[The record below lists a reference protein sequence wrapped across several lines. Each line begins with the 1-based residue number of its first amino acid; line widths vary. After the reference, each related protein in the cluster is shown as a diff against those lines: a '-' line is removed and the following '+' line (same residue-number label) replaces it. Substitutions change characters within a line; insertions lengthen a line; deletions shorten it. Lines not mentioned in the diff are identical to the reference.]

1 MFSMCVC
8 YVEGGCAQPNLPD
21 WQSVT
26 LFSGIQYTRRYRGGL
41 AADGVRTV
49 IIP

>member
-1 MFSMCVC
+1 MCA
-8 YVEGGCAQPNLPD
+8 ELPD

-26 LFSGIQYTRRYRGGL
+26 QFSGIQYTRRYRGVL
-41 AADGVRTV
+41 AADGVRSI